1 VATYQS
7 QQVRI
12 TWAPLGLGIIQISD
26 AKTEGDF
33 VTASYVDPERIKMS
47 AFYGRLIKSTAT
59 NRAGTVSVTIP
70 ASSRVNARLQQLLAT
85 QDAAAE
91 VGGIIFE
98 GPLTVIGPDS
108 TQELVTLQGASL
120 MSAPEVTFGEVSPN
134 RTWIFGGLL
143 TMTAIGFP
151 VE

>member
-1 VATYQS
+1 
-7 QQVRI
+7 
-12 TWAPLGLGIIQISD
+12 
-26 AKTEGDF
+26 
-33 VTASYVDPERIKMS
+33 
-47 AFYGRLIKSTAT
+47 
-59 NRAGTVSVTIP
+59 VSVTIP
-70 ASSRVNARLQQLLAT
+70 ASSRINARLQQLLAA

-98 GPLTVIGPDS
+98 GPLTVIGPDA